1 MVCRMVPCQDL
12 DRQNLNRRN
21 LDPQNMEKGSKIDEK
36 GDGEG
41 LGEKWVSLGGRGVE
55 GRGEG

>member
-12 DRQNLNRRN
+12 NRRN
-21 LDPQNMEKGSKIDEK
+21 LDPQTMEKGSEMDEK

-41 LGEKWVSLGGRGVE
+41 LGESW
-55 GRGEG
+55 